1 MSDILPIVQKTIQSK
16 ILALRGQE
24 VMLDRDLAMMYGAP
38 TSRLNEQVKRNR
50 ERFPKDFMFQLT
62 EKEFRNWKSQFAISK
77 SDKMGLRRRPYA
89 FTEQGV
95 AMLSSVLNSEKAI
108 QVNIAI
114 MRAFIKMRQLYFS
127 YKELADKLTVVEK
140 DYNTKYK
147 IHDKKIGE
155 IFTSLRF
162 LMRGSQKSKIN
173 KEIGFKI

>member
-62 EKEFRNWKSQFAISK
+62 KKEFKNLKSQFAIS
-77 SDKMGLRRRPYA
+77 SWGGARKMPYV

-95 AMLSSVLNSEKAI
+95 AMLSSV
-108 QVNIAI
+108 
-114 MRAFIKMRQLYFS
+114 
-127 YKELADKLTVVEK
+127 
-140 DYNTKYK
+140 
-147 IHDKKIGE
+147 
-155 IFTSLRF
+155 
-162 LMRGSQKSKIN
+162 
-173 KEIGFKI
+173 